1 MGTLR
6 EALEGAMDRQE
17 AAAPAETQAAEP
29 AQVDA
34 PTTVGPVTE
43 PAVIAETAEAKAERA
58 RRPDGT
64 FAKGSKDSGA
74 PTRVGEKAGKPVAA
88 APEAKAGGVPPVPP
102 GGPTAP
108 PAEAATTAKAPI
120 PASFRPAA
128 RELASKLPAEFHPI
142 LEESVRIDNEAKR
155 ALNDSAQ
162 ARQLAQRVSQ
172 TLQPYETIARAN
184 GMDAMSYAG
193 SVLQSAAALQ
203 MGTQQQKDALI
214 ATLITTY
221 GGSIEGINSHL
232 EGKAAPAPQ
241 QHQPINVQAEVEK
254 ALEQRMGQFR
264 ETAANQKAQEFI
276 SSAPEFLNDVW
287 QDMVEI
293 LRVAEGRGQNLTYED
308 AYKRAC
314 RLNDDVSKIET
325 QRAAAKA
332 ATAQNAATQRSV
344 DAASGVR
351 TNPATTP
358 AGRPKDLRGALEHE
372 ADRQGIR

>member
-1 MGTLR
+1 L
-6 EALEGAMDRQE
+6 
-17 AAAPAETQAAEP
+17 
-29 AQVDA
+29 
-34 PTTVGPVTE
+34 
-43 PAVIAETAEAKAERA
+43 
-58 RRPDGT
+58 
-64 FAKGSKDSGA
+64 
-74 PTRVGEKAGKPVAA
+74 
-88 APEAKAGGVPPVPP
+88 
-102 GGPTAP
+102 
-108 PAEAATTAKAPI
+108 AT
-120 PASFRPAA
+120 
-128 RELASKLPAEFHPI
+128 KLPEEFHPI
-142 LEESVRIDNEAKR
+142 LEEAGRQALEATRVMK
-155 ALNDSAQ
+155 DSAA
-162 ARQLAQRVSQ
+162 ARQAMERVSQ

-358 AGRPKDLRGALEHE
+358 AGRPKDLRGALEYE